1 MAATGRHDVL
11 RGRAAFAYGW
21 ARRTVDGGNAN
32 VDGAPAATTTHCLGA
47 AMRAR
52 VIVRLKPGV
61 LDPQGAAV
69 EKSLQ
74 SLGFDGVRGV
84 RISKMIELDV
94 DASDVADAKA
104 KVTAMAEQLLRNP
117 VIEDAVV
124 SVDTG
129 EGA

>member
-1 MAATGRHDVL
+1 
-11 RGRAAFAYGW
+11 
-21 ARRTVDGGNAN
+21 
-32 VDGAPAATTTHCLGA
+32 
-47 AMRAR
+47 MRAR

-69 EKSLQ
+69 EKSLHN
-74 SLGFDGVRGV
+74 LGFDGVRNV

-94 DASDVADAKA
+94 DADDVADAKA
-104 KVTAMAEQLLRNP
+104 KATAMAEQLLRNP
-117 VIEDAVV
+117 VIETASV

>member
-1 MAATGRHDVL
+1 
-11 RGRAAFAYGW
+11 
-21 ARRTVDGGNAN
+21 
-32 VDGAPAATTTHCLGA
+32 
-47 AMRAR
+47 MRAR

-74 SLGFDGVRGV
+74 SLGFAGVRGV

-94 DASDVADAKA
+94 DANDVADARA

-117 VIEDAVV
+117 VIEDATV
-124 SVDTG
+124 SVDNG